1 MAGSDQ
7 RKGIVYISQEL
18 DLDDTMRPLDQFKAH
33 WEDAYAT
40 PPPSLRTGH
49 SPLPLRRPSSGAGTR
64 AGRPHPRRPLTSRL
78 LLGRG
83 RPAGERRAGDRRGAC
98 PGASVA

>member
-40 PPPSLRTGH
+40 PHPP
-49 SPLPLRRPSSGAGTR
+49 
-64 AGRPHPRRPLTSRL
+64 
-78 LLGRG
+78 
-83 RPAGERRAGDRRGAC
+83 
-98 PGASVA
+98 